1 MDRETFAK
9 KLKAA
14 RKSAGKNQN
23 DVARIIGVSRA
34 SICHWENGQR
44 TPTVCI
50 VSNLNKLYGVN
61 LLDDSCS
68 EREPTEKERGD
79 VMGKDNNNNSNN
91 NLAALGVALGAMG
104 MNSNRM
110 EQGPTH
116 AEADKTCLKALSS
129 MAETM
134 DALNNLI
141 KGAENPDEFA
151 HENIMDLADR
161 MSNMATSM
169 STLRMSMGL
178 GYNRGPGG
186 TMM

>member
-14 RKSAGKNQN
+14 RETAGYKQGY
-23 DVARIIGVSRA
+23 VARIIGVSRA
-34 SICHWENGQR
+34 AISQWEKGKR
-44 TPTVCI
+44 TPSAYNVI
-50 VSNLNKLYGVN
+50 KLSKLYGVN
-61 LLDDSCS
+61 LLDDYCS
-68 EREPTEKERGD
+68 ERESTEKERGD
-79 VMGKDNNNNSNN
+79 VMDNNNNSNN

>member
-14 RKSAGKNQN
+14 RKAAGKNQN

-34 SICHWENGQR
+34 TISYWESGLRN
-44 TPTVCI
+44 PNAYNVI
-50 VSNLNKLYGVN
+50 KLNKLYGVN

-79 VMGKDNNNNSNN
+79 VMGKDNNSNN

-178 GYNRGPGG
+178 GYNRSPGG